1 MENENIVKLEFPI
14 KRGETEIKQVELMKP
29 NAGSL
34 RGVRLSDIA
43 GSDVDSLIVVLP
55 RITVPSLTK
64 AECNSLDPV
73 DLIALAG
80 KVIGFLSSKSDE

>member
-1 MENENIVKLEFPI
+1 MENENIVVLEFPL

-64 AECNSLDPV
+64 ADCLNLDPV

>member
-64 AECNSLDPV
+64 ADCLNLDPV